1 MNDILQNNNIGFIYK
16 EAITKQE
23 LEKLQKN
30 YYIFYFSKIENEE
43 YSKQELNEYLK
54 LLQENFYTNGVINYP
69 IIENEMIIDHVD
81 LIQKSEEKL
90 LKNTRVKNSDFEK
103 SQNLCPSKH

>member
-54 LLQENFYTNGVINYP
+54 LLQENFYTNGVINCP

>member
-1 MNDILQNNNIGFIYK
+1 
-16 EAITKQE
+16 
-23 LEKLQKN
+23 
-30 YYIFYFSKIENEE
+30 
-43 YSKQELNEYLK
+43 
-54 LLQENFYTNGVINYP
+54 
-69 IIENEMIIDHVD
+69 MIIDHVD

>member
-1 MNDILQNNNIGFIYK
+1 MGTSSIKKFRLG
-16 EAITKQE
+16 E
-23 LEKLQKN
+23 LFCGPGGLAVGATTAR
-30 YYIFYFSKIENEE
+30 IENEE

-54 LLQENFYTNGVINYP
+54 LLQENFYTNGVINCP

-103 SQNLCPSKH
+103 SQNLCPS